1 MHDVLLSEAS
11 EDELE
16 SLRSEC
22 KNYFFHIAKNA
33 KIECKNNANFAQAQ
47 FSCFLIFFLD
57 PSSSSGDT
65 Y

>member
-1 MHDVLLSEAS
+1 MHDVLLSVAP

-47 FSCFLIFFLD
+47 FYQILIFCLD